1 MGITRRA
8 VILKESRGQHPLTP
22 DHSFKSMTAFNTD
35 FNNTELLDQE
45 LIIEELE
52 AVAGGGRGKRGGSVA
67 GAGRGLMRES
77 TADFMERMRILESWA
92 LE

>member
-1 MGITRRA
+1 
-8 VILKESRGQHPLTP
+8 
-22 DHSFKSMTAFNTD
+22 MTTFNTD
-35 FNNTELLDQE
+35 YKNNELLDQE
-45 LIIEELE
+45 LTIEELE